1 MIHFLGLWVKD
12 LCPLLKLPI
21 LGVLWIFVCLAFYVF
36 YKVCFL
42 KISNSWTVKIHFSH
56 LVFTLLPDWS
66 HVNGERRLF
75 RYQNWMQLKFNCFRN
90 FSPMPKLAAAMA
102 SWSYTTD
109 WISIPSTSFSML
121 SPSLRTTFHRPS
133 SKASLPVSKSNRREF
148 WPLRRQRLM
157 FQRRVS
163 SSMTQPKLGNFC
175 SASRLSRPV
184 LIRLWR
190 FLLCCFVLCRNTL
203 P

>member
-1 MIHFLGLWVKD
+1 
-12 LCPLLKLPI
+12 
-21 LGVLWIFVCLAFYVF
+21 
-36 YKVCFL
+36 
-42 KISNSWTVKIHFSH
+42 
-56 LVFTLLPDWS
+56 
-66 HVNGERRLF
+66 
-75 RYQNWMQLKFNCFRN
+75 
-90 FSPMPKLAAAMA
+90 MPKLAAAMA

-190 FLLCCFVLCRNTL
+190 TIGVCWLTVSTSWEWFTNSENLRYQIFGHLVRLYLTSHQNFQPLLFLTL
-203 P
+203 IESDIFILAFKYKLLLNQLPIL